1 MTRERYLSMCE
12 QMGKEPD
19 PKEMPPDFSDLP
31 TAAVDALNI
40 FHMLGDRLYPDIGY
54 VGKDYTNLPV
64 LIDVYGIEDKEL
76 LLEILHLV
84 ESRAIKQSQD
94 YLKREREKLKRSK

>member
-1 MTRERYLSMCE
+1 MTQERYLAMCE
-12 QMGKEPD
+12 QMGKEPN
-19 PKEMPPDFSDLP
+19 PEEMPPDFRDLP
-31 TAAVDALNI
+31 EAAADALNI
-40 FHMLGDRLYPDIGY
+40 FHMLGDRMYPDIGY
-54 VGKDYTNLPV
+54 VGKDYTNLPTLV
-64 LIDVYGIEDKEL
+64 NVYGIEDTEL